1 MSSTALLAPVKAV
14 FLDMDGTIYHGSKL
28 YPTTMPFL
36 EFLKEHNIK
45 YTFCTN
51 NSSRSKSDY
60 VKHLA
65 KFGLQVSEDDFYTS
79 VDFLID
85 VLREEYPAVKKLFVL
100 GVPSMQQELAENG
113 FEIVDEN
120 PDANIV
126 SFDKTLTY
134 ERLCRAA
141 WFLQSGVLSFSTHP
155 DVFCPTDQPTVL
167 VDSGAISRCVEIA
180 CGDQH
185 KLIQLGKP
193 HGGFLQHAAARLG
206 LKPAET
212 LMAGDRL
219 ATDIAS
225 GVNAGTLTCR
235 ITGEGADLASY
246 ADVTPTYT
254 CDNLGELQAIWQEL
268 YK

>member
-1 MSSTALLAPVKAV
+1 MSDPQKLSAVKAV

-28 YPTTMPFL
+28 YPTTLPFL
-36 EFLKEHNIK
+36 EFLKKHNIK
-45 YTFCTN
+45 WNYCTN

-65 KFGLQVSEDDFYTS
+65 KFGLSASEEEFYTS
-79 VDFLID
+79 IDFLAD
-85 VLREEYPAVKKLFVL
+85 VLHNDYPQVKKLFVL
-100 GVPSMQQELAENG
+100 GVPSMQQELAESG
-113 FEIVDEN
+113 FEIVDDA

-134 ERLCRAA
+134 DRLCRAA
-141 WFLQSGVLSFSTHP
+141 WFLQSGVPSFSSHP

-167 VDSGAISRCVEIA
+167 VDSGAISRCVELA
-180 CGDQH
+180 AG
-185 KLIQLGKP
+185 KELIQLGKP
-193 HGGFLQHAAARLG
+193 HGGFLTNAAARLG
-206 LKPAET
+206 LKPEET
-212 LMAGDRL
+212 LMIGDRL

-246 ADVTPTYT
+246 ADVTPDFS
-254 CDNLGELQAIWQEL
+254 CDNLGELQAIWEKVL
-268 YK
+268 A

>member
-1 MSSTALLAPVKAV
+1 MDNAQKLARVKAV

-28 YPTTMPFL
+28 YPTTLPFL
-36 EFLKEHNIK
+36 EFLKKHNIK
-45 YTFCTN
+45 WNYCTN

-65 KFGLQVSEDDFYTS
+65 KFGLSASEEEFYTS
-79 VDFLID
+79 IDFLAD
-85 VLREEYPAVKKLFVL
+85 VLHNDYPQVKKLFVL
-100 GVPSMQQELAENG
+100 GVPSMQQELSESG
-113 FEIVDEN
+113 FEIVDDA

-134 ERLCRAA
+134 DRLCRAA
-141 WFLQSGVLSFSTHP
+141 WFLQSGVPSFSSHP

-167 VDSGAISRCVEIA
+167 VDSGAISRCVELA
-180 CGDQH
+180 AG
-185 KLIQLGKP
+185 KELIQLGKP
-193 HGGFLQHAAARLG
+193 HGGFLTNAAARLG
-206 LKPAET
+206 LKPGET
-212 LMAGDRL
+212 LMIGDRL

-246 ADVTPTYT
+246 ADVTPDFS
-254 CDNLGELQAIWQEL
+254 CDNLGELQAIWEKVL
-268 YK
+268 A

>member
-1 MSSTALLAPVKAV
+1 MDKLDKLASVKAV

-28 YPTTMPFL
+28 FPTTLPFL
-36 EFLKEHNIK
+36 DFLKQHHIK
-45 YTFCTN
+45 WNYCTN
-51 NSSRSKSDY
+51 NSSRSKADY
-60 VKHLA
+60 VRHLA
-65 KFGLQVSEDDFYTS
+65 KFGLESSVDEFYTS
-79 VDFLID
+79 IDFLID
-85 VLREEYPAVKKLFVL
+85 VLREEYSQVKKLFVL
-100 GVPSMQQELAENG
+100 GVPSMQQELAEHG

-120 PDANIV
+120 PDASIV

-134 ERLCRAA
+134 ERLCKAA
-141 WFLQSGVLSFSTHP
+141 YFLQSGVLSFSTHP

-180 CGDQH
+180 CGGK

-206 LKPAET
+206 LKTAET
-212 LMAGDRL
+212 LMIGDRL

-235 ITGEGADLASY
+235 ITGEGADLSST
-246 ADVTPTYT
+246 ADVTADWS
-254 CDNLGELQAIWQEL
+254 CDDLGELQKLWQSIF
-268 YK
+268 

>member
-1 MSSTALLAPVKAV
+1 MNDIEKLSAVKAV

-28 YPTTMPFL
+28 YPTTLPFL
-36 EFLKEHNIK
+36 EFLKKHNIK
-45 YTFCTN
+45 WNYCTN

-65 KFGLQVSEDDFYTS
+65 KFGLTASEEEFYTS
-79 VDFLID
+79 IDFLAD
-85 VLREEYPAVKKLFVL
+85 VLHKEYPQVKKLFVL
-100 GVPSMQQELAENG
+100 GVPSMQQELAADG
-113 FEIVDEN
+113 FEIVDED
-120 PDANIV
+120 PDAAVI

-141 WFLQSGVLSFSTHP
+141 WFVQSGIPSFSSHP

-167 VDSGAISRCVEIA
+167 VDSGAISRCVELA
-180 CGDQH
+180 AGRS
-185 KLIQLGKP
+185 LIQLGKP
-193 HGGFLQHAAARLG
+193 HGGFLTNAAARLNLNPG
-206 LKPAET
+206 ET
-212 LMAGDRL
+212 LMIGDRL

-246 ADVTPTYT
+246 ADVTADWS
-254 CDNLGELQAIWQEL
+254 CDNLGELQAIWE
-268 YK
+268 KVFC

>member
-1 MSSTALLAPVKAV
+1 MDNAQKLAKVKAV

-28 YPTTMPFL
+28 YPTTLPFL
-36 EFLKEHNIK
+36 EFLKKHNIK
-45 YTFCTN
+45 WNYCTN

-65 KFGLQVSEDDFYTS
+65 KFGLTASEEEFYTS
-79 VDFLID
+79 IDFLAD
-85 VLREEYPAVKKLFVL
+85 VLHKEYPQVKKLFVL
-100 GVPSMQQELAENG
+100 GVPSMQQELAADG
-113 FEIVDEN
+113 FEIVDED
-120 PDANIV
+120 PDAAVI

-141 WFLQSGVLSFSTHP
+141 WFVQSGIPSFSSHP

-167 VDSGAISRCVEIA
+167 VDSGAISRCVELA
-180 CGDQH
+180 AGRS
-185 KLIQLGKP
+185 LIQLGKP
-193 HGGFLQHAAARLG
+193 HGGFLTNAAARLNLNPG
-206 LKPAET
+206 ET
-212 LMAGDRL
+212 LMIGDRL

-246 ADVTPTYT
+246 ADVTADWS
-254 CDNLGELQAIWQEL
+254 CDNLGELQAIWE
-268 YK
+268 KVFC

>member
-14 FLDMDGTIYHGSKL
+14 FLYMDGTIYHGSKL

-185 KLIQLGKP
+185 KLIQLGGLNLILTVQCSDNLVL
-193 HGGFLQHAAARLG
+193 HLQDSPA
-206 LKPAET
+206 LKPFHDGVGSGILPAKT
-212 LMAGDRL
+212 FPTNLHKLRAADRL
-219 ATDIAS
+219 MFPEDQTEAIFAL
-225 GVNAGTLTCR
+225 VNLRCFH
-235 ITGEGADLASY
+235 
-246 ADVTPTYT
+246 V
-254 CDNLGELQAIWQEL
+254 
-268 YK
+268 